1 LRLVS
6 LAVRRL
12 VSPAQYLVDFVI
24 EQRSLPQERVFGWH
38 AQKLEQH
45 EQEVLAWDAALGFA

>member
-6 LAVRRL
+6 LAARRL

-24 EQRSLPQERVFGWH
+24 EQRPLPQEWVFGWH

-45 EQEVLAWDAALGFA
+45 EQEVFAWDAALGFA